1 MPALSHYNSSGA
13 LCIHCQWRFVNTG
26 AALDIPHVA
35 VVEGG
40 GGLHSDVAGV
50 TVVEAPVAIAADIAD
65 DSFAA
70 VIIAAVIIAAVFFAV
85 VAAHLAAVV

>member
-13 LCIHCQWRFVNTG
+13 LCIHCQWRFVKTG

-70 VIIAAVIIAAVFFAV
+70 VIIAAVFVAV